1 MQMPQTPQSQ
11 DATRDPEPAV
21 GGGAAAAKFFKQKSP
36 SEPMTLEGITGDTVT
51 MSNRGRLLLPAF
63 VVAQG
68 LWLGLG
74 PKVMSKMG
82 AAPQESKMAAA
93 PAAAPSV
100 AVPARPSTLNGGEA
114 LAKYFPG
121 ALGSA
126 EVDAKVWNTLR
137 SRGYTPANTL
147 FAASTCPDEINYKP
161 YEMLDLMTR
170 RWGEMFQLGGLAGV
184 PFVGRAGFGA
194 MSHHVP
200 EGGKM
205 VIVFAPHVGIV
216 DDGTIGKIKRDNQA
230 EVTTAC
236 GAAVGAFKALMK
248 EKSADPALE
257 SDYFDAQINYIVAK
271 LRSRIGEAADA
282 PDVQA
287 FVAYQM
293 YDLVRQL
300 FVEELTTTGGFF
312 DYGEE
317 VTVIGGIQINR
328 ANGGDCFMPLMMQSR
343 TKEDGSVV
351 DLFQE
356 TFGAPPET
364 KLREVLAGSKINLYD
379 YKLEKGAAAAG
390 SGKVNLK

>member
-1 MQMPQTPQSQ
+1 MYAREQENSYSGQPACRTSRRASRSKPILLSLPRTVCTRLSDRACARVKIQSPEFVWPVPVRH
-11 DATRDPEPAV
+11 TDPENHP
-21 GGGAAAAKFFKQKSP
+21 GGSRK
-36 SEPMTLEGITGDTVT
+36 IT
-51 MSNRGRLLLPAF
+51 
-63 VVAQG
+63 
-68 LWLGLG
+68 
-74 PKVMSKMG
+74 
-82 AAPQESKMAAA
+82 
-93 PAAAPSV
+93 
-100 AVPARPSTLNGGEA
+100 
-114 LAKYFPG
+114 
-121 ALGSA
+121 
-126 EVDAKVWNTLR
+126 
-137 SRGYTPANTL
+137 
-147 FAASTCPDEINYKP
+147 
-161 YEMLDLMTR
+161 
-170 RWGEMFQLGGLAGV
+170 
-184 PFVGRAGFGA
+184 
-194 MSHHVP
+194 
-200 EGGKM
+200 
-205 VIVFAPHVGIV
+205 V